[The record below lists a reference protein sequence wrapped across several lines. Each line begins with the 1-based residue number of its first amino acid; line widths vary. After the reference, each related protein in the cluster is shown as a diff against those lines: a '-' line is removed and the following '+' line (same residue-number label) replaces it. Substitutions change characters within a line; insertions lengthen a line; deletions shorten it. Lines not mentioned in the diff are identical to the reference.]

1 MLIMAMYFNAIRI
14 IFYHSA
20 AIGEENTYVDNKYL
34 SYTSSI
40 TITGNTTWT
49 INTKEITARLR
60 LTNSNFLAGDA
71 NLYIWNNGH
80 SKRISLSA
88 GTTLSQTI
96 DAGTPVHVAAMRKN
110 SQDCRL
116 KVTEKAYS
124 TSLTNS
130 DFTKTISLSNSMQIH
145 RIVDANS
152 KSSNFNLTFAPA
164 LRYDFSGYGINVNVT
179 TCQEIQ
185 MNGTSEGS
193 KYSITYDSHYSGGY
207 GGTSS
212 KTYFYYDFIL
222 LRSSSSRISVTFNYF
237 AQASNT
243 FFSND
248 PSTKTTSTGSRTS
261 NLNSSDSSCPSLS
274 VTTYGPYAKL
284 FVIPYFY
291 CSYPYWGSHRYYTY
305 VNDGKY
311 IRTYRKAY
319 GASGTPGI
327 GYNSTGTGTIPGFS
341 KSHLYYKGSSGK
353 ADNISAYLKSGSV
366 VSLYDSINTSLSRP
380 TFLSSSDGNNHSS
393 DLSSDMKKATFYAIM
408 DFSSTS
414 NQILSDIKSAMN
426 GTYRYIIDYVMD
438 YSTENY

>member
-1 MLIMAMYFNAIRI
+1 M
-14 IFYHSA
+14 
-20 AIGEENTYVDNKYL
+20 
-34 SYTSSI
+34 

-49 INTKEITARLR
+49 INTKKITARLR
-60 LTNSNFLAGDA
+60 LTNSNFLDGDA
-71 NLYIWNNGH
+71 SLYIWDNGD

-96 DAGTPVHVAAMRKN
+96 DAGTPVYVAAMRKN
-110 SQDCRL
+110 SQYCQL

-130 DFTKTISLSNSMQIH
+130 DFTKTIRLSNSVQIH
-145 RIVDANS
+145 RIVDVNS
-152 KSSNFNLTFAPA
+152 KSSNFNLTFAPT
-164 LRYDFSGYGINVNVT
+164 LRYEFSGYGINVNVT
-179 TCQEIQ
+179 KSQEIQ

-193 KYSITYDSHYSGGY
+193 KYSMPYNSSYSGGY

-222 LRSSSSRISVTFNYF
+222 LRSSSSRISVEFNYF

-243 FFSND
+243 FFNND
-248 PSTKTTSTGSRTS
+248 PSVKTTSSGSLTRT
-261 NLNSSDSSCPSLS
+261 LNSSDSSCPSLS
-274 VTTYGPYAKL
+274 TTTYGPYAKL

-305 VNDGKY
+305 VDDGRY
-311 IRTYRKAY
+311 IRTNRKAY

-327 GYNSTGTGTIPGFS
+327 GYTSTGTGTIPGFS

-366 VSLYDSINTSLSRP
+366 VSLYDPINRSLSRP

-393 DLSSDMKKATFYAIM
+393 DLSNDMKKATFYAIM
-408 DFSSTS
+408 DFNSTS